1 MEKKFN
7 SRTIAQ
13 VKNLFKANESEYNKI
28 DKLNDKIAELQ
39 EELNMTLAGIE
50 SVEARVKALT
60 GGYTSRDLIEAV
72 RTPLINEDGTPK
84 LDKNGYAMY
93 KKQYVCKYPETFIPV
108 APEETSIGVNTDT
121 LEPDNYCGDDCCTSE
136 SAE

>member
-13 VKNLFKANESEYNKI
+13 VKNLFKANEAEYNKI
-28 DKLNDKIAELQ
+28 DKLNEKITELQ
-39 EELNMTLAGIE
+39 TELEMTIAGIE

-60 GGYTSRDLIEAV
+60 GGYTSRDLIQAV
-72 RTPLINEDGTPK
+72 RIPLINEDGTPK

-93 KKQYVCKYPETFIPV
+93 KKQYMCKYPETFLPPIEV
-108 APEETSIGVNTDT
+108 TVENVNIDT
-121 LEPDNYCGDDCCTSE
+121 LAPTDAYVPETEGTDQD
-136 SAE
+136 

>member
-13 VKNLFKANESEYNKI
+13 VKNLFKANEAEYNKI
-28 DKLNDKIAELQ
+28 DKLNDKIVALQ
-39 EELNMTLAGIE
+39 EELNMTMAGIE

-93 KKQYVCKYPETFIPV
+93 KKQYVCKYPETFLPPV
-108 APEETSIGVNTDT
+108 EATIEDVNTDT
-121 LEPDNYCGDDCCTSE
+121 LDSVDENPSYTSE
-136 SAE
+136 DVVL

>member
-7 SRTIAQ
+7 SRIIAQ
-13 VKNLFKANESEYNKI
+13 VKNLFKANEAEYNKI
-28 DKLNDKIAELQ
+28 DKLTSKINDLQ
-39 EELNMTLAGIE
+39 EELNMTVAGIE

-72 RTPLINEDGTPK
+72 RTPLLNEDGTPK

-93 KKQYVCKYPETFIPV
+93 KKQYMCKYPDTFVPTEADIENAQPV
-108 APEETSIGVNTDT
+108 EEVAIESLGTPYTPEEGM
-121 LEPDNYCGDDCCTSE
+121 
-136 SAE
+136 AF

>member
-13 VKNLFKANESEYNKI
+13 VKNLFKANEAEYNKI
-28 DKLNDKIAELQ
+28 DKLNDKIVGLQAELD
-39 EELNMTLAGIE
+39 MTVAGIE

-93 KKQYVCKYPETFIPV
+93 KKQYVCKYPETFVPTEADLDNTV
-108 APEETSIGVNTDT
+108 EVEQVPTETLDSV
-121 LEPDNYCGDDCCTSE
+121 EPTEDM
-136 SAE
+136 AF